1 MQMKLT
7 TKFDFFRLTEIKVF
21 QEGETRIAP
30 FYDFDKAG
38 LHPVMRRNVDL
49 AGYKVPTPIQMYCLP
64 AIIQGHDVMGIAQT
78 GTHNINKRYILCN
91 SVTDILQRLG

>member
-1 MQMKLT
+1 MGQFIVASLVLCFRDIGSPPT
-7 TKFDFFRLTEIKVF
+7 LLYNRLTEIKVF
-21 QEGETRIAP
+21 QEGETRISP

-64 AIIQGHDVMGIAQT
+64 AVIHGHDVMGIAQT
-78 GTHNINKRYILCN
+78 GM
-91 SVTDILQRLG
+91 